1 MLGPLESSDDASS
14 FHPVYPALFLPPT
27 QTAAL
32 GAVPRPLAPSWP
44 FVGCPGNSGIK
55 SRAPQAL
62 VWSLSQPR
70 CLWFKAC
77 PAPSPLSWRQI
88 IDAAAAFKSQREC
101 WTRACHMALEVSGQ
115 DPICGHCLPAHFLWA
130 SGSPWSMTPRAG
142 SASRRCPGR
151 CTQPGPCRAPS
162 LGTCTQFS

>member
-77 PAPSPLSWRQI
+77 PAPSPLSWHGILQARI
-88 IDAAAAFKSQREC
+88 LEWAAFPFSRRSSQPRYQTQVTDSMDMSVSKLQELVMDREAWRAAVHGVTKSQ
-101 WTRACHMALEVSGQ
+101 
-115 DPICGHCLPAHFLWA
+115 
-130 SGSPWSMTPRAG
+130 
-142 SASRRCPGR
+142 
-151 CTQPGPCRAPS
+151 TQLCN
-162 LGTCTQFS
+162 